1 MYAKFITNKG
11 EILIQLETEKA
22 PLTVANFIGLAEGKI
37 DNKAKAKGTPYYNGL
52 KFHRVINDFMIQ
64 GGCPSG
70 TGTGD
75 PGYKFADEFHPDLK
89 HDRPGV
95 LSMANAGPNTN
106 GSQFFIT
113 HVPTPWLDGK
123 HTVFGHLIEGQDV
136 VDSISQGDI
145 IERIEIVR
153 NNEADKDFN
162 ASEIF
167 SREMEAILEKE
178 KEAKKAEEE
187 AFNKLTEGAK
197 TTESGLA
204 YVILK
209 EGEGERAKSGDV
221 VSVHYEGMLTDGTMF
236 DSSYARNNPIDF
248 LLGQGKVIAGW
259 DEGIALLN
267 VGSKARLIIPPHL
280 GYGAQGAGGVIPPNA
295 NLVFEV
301 ELVAIK

>member
-22 PLTVANFIGLAEGKI
+22 PLTVANFIGLAEGEI
-37 DNKAKAKGTPYYNGL
+37 DNKAKPKGTPYYDGL